1 VILGQ
6 VIDIP
11 GGAGPLEFRYDE
23 EWLAITRAYHS
34 FLPLHETPAQIGGM
48 QAVDL
53 MAHRHWVEK
62 RLAEKG
68 YAIPTEFHM
77 TAPAY
82 SPNSARHRGGLSPSA
97 VVFSF
102 RCLFLHHL

>member
-1 VILGQ
+1 
-6 VIDIP
+6 
-11 GGAGPLEFRYDE
+11 
-23 EWLAITRAYHS
+23 
-34 FLPLHETPAQIGGM
+34 M

-68 YAIPTEFHM
+68 YAIPTEFYM

-82 SPNSARHRGGLSPSA
+82 SPNGARHRGGLSPGA

-102 RCLFLHHL
+102 FCLFLHHL

>member
-1 VILGQ
+1 
-6 VIDIP
+6 
-11 GGAGPLEFRYDE
+11 
-23 EWLAITRAYHS
+23 
-34 FLPLHETPAQIGGM
+34 M

-53 MAHRHWVEK
+53 MTHRHWVEK

-68 YAIPTEFHM
+68 YAIPTEFYM

-82 SPNSARHRGGLSPSA
+82 SPNSARHRGGLSPGA

-102 RCLFLHHL
+102 SAYLCTTCDSAASVSDFIWTLSDLSYYEF